1 MAGARAE
8 MLSLDYHNVLL
19 KAVLT
24 DKIIDGSTPST
35 IDQVVSDFDNVTY
48 HISTPETKTKIL
60 VSLAIKCWPDLTKYG
75 VEDVLAREYG
85 QHRLPQPEEGYDFSV
100 LIDLETLPES
110 LEERQELVE
119 RVSLLRRNA
128 LAAPFER
135 AFQKFEE
142 LARDAAERNLDL
154 YAPEHADTEIMTIR
168 YRDEESIFVR
178 PSHDRVTVIF
188 STTFK
193 DETDQTFGRVFLQ
206 EFVDAR
212 RRAIQNAPQVLFS
225 DKEPPLEVRGLVPP
239 ADPANRTGYVTF
251 VLFPRHLTRDRQ
263 ERCISHIQM
272 FRDYFH
278 YHIKCSKAYMH
289 SRMRFRVSEFQKSLN
304 RAKPDKDDGAK
315 DRKTASGRRF
325 RVAV

>member
-1 MAGARAE
+1 
-8 MLSLDYHNVLL
+8 VLL
-19 KAVLT
+19 KSLLT
-24 DKIIDGSTPST
+24 DKIVDGGAPTS

-48 HISTPETKTKIL
+48 HISTPESKTKIV
-60 VSLAIKCWPDLTKYG
+60 VSLSIKSWPDLKNYG
-75 VEDVLAREYG
+75 VDIVLDREYG
-85 QHRLPQPEEGYDFSV
+85 KYKLSPPEHGYDYSV
-100 LIDLETLPES
+100 LIDLGALPES
-110 LEERQELVE
+110 LEQRQELVE

-128 LAAPFER
+128 LAAPFEA
-135 AFQKFEE
+135 AFAKFEE
-142 LARDAAERNLDL
+142 LAKDAAERNLDL
-154 YAPEHADTEIMTIR
+154 YAPEHAETEIMTIR

-239 ADPANRTGYVTF
+239 AIGDRTGYVTF

-289 SRMRFRVSEFQKSLN
+289 SRMRHRVAEFQKSLN
-304 RAKPDKDDGAK
+304 RAKPDKDEGVK
-315 DRKTASGRRF
+315 ERKTASGRRF
-325 RVAV
+325 RAAV